1 MGKRT
6 LYSLESDIRRILE
19 GNDFISTSDEGGKQ
33 WYMNL
38 VTDLANFVQREIEKA
53 REEGRRERI
62 EIYSRYMELREKEK
76 HTYFEDKDIDELNK
90 LESELS
96 KLKDSNMEKKE
107 WKKKLR
113 ELSFMKGYYFKLED
127 KGLVEKKDDQLV
139 YRREELEYFIYQEL
153 EKAREEGK
161 LEYILSLGWQ
171 DTNNEYVKE
180 VLEDA
185 DRIANEL
192 SKLKD
197 NK

>member
-1 MGKRT
+1 
-6 LYSLESDIRRILE
+6 
-19 GNDFISTSDEGGKQ
+19 
-33 WYMNL
+33 
-38 VTDLANFVQREIEKA
+38 
-53 REEGRRERI
+53 
-62 EIYSRYMELREKEK
+62 
-76 HTYFEDKDIDELNK
+76 
-90 LESELS
+90 
-96 KLKDSNMEKKE
+96 MEKKD

-113 ELSFMKGYYFKLED
+113 ELSFMKGYYFKLD
-127 KGLVEKKDDQLV
+127 DNGLVEKKDDQLV
-139 YRREELEYFIYQEL
+139 FRREELEYFISQEL
-153 EKAREEGK
+153 DKAREEGK